1 MLPSLPSHHDFQ
13 WCSALVHLGTRL
25 DSKVPSFSWTTLQGS
40 CSLWRTKLPPGCIRI
55 SLQALLWTSLVNDI
69 LSVRELMRKRRWR
82 EKGLGCPVL
91 QMPLRRGRGMG
102 ERSQRKV

>member
-69 LSVRELMRKRRWR
+69 LSPRELMRKQALER
-82 EKGLGCPVL
+82 EGPEMSTLKDASEK
-91 QMPLRRGRGMG
+91 R
-102 ERSQRKV
+102 ERDG